1 MRTTG
6 TSLVDC
12 NLLAPKTYLLR
23 NQPRKQNMH
32 ATRPDHCLVRRPQP
46 VAIEER
52 KRLKQELFHHEFDL
66 LIHVAGNGERSN
78 ANKRVA
84 GKCIGN
90 MTTYGKSRAL

>member
-6 TSLVDC
+6 ASLVDC
-12 NLLAPKTYLLR
+12 HPLASKKYLR
-23 NQPRKQNMH
+23 RKQPRKQDMH

-78 ANKRVA
+78 ATKRVA

-90 MTTYGKSRAL
+90 MTTYGKSLVL